1 MTKKRRKIKTGPI
14 IILFCLAIFGILIYC
29 IYDITS
35 SLKSKGTS
43 EVKILNTIEEYGYTL
58 NENDSAY
65 VSEIFGKLKQELENE
80 IVDEEKYATY
90 VSQLFIADF
99 YTLNSAINKNDIGGV
114 QFVYESYQSDFESS
128 AKDTV
133 YRYIENNIYNDR
145 TQDLPIVTD
154 VSITN
159 IEQKMYN
166 SDAITDAKAFYVTAK
181 VTYKE
186 NLEYPTEVSLILVHN
201 DKKLEIAQMK

>member
-99 YTLNSAINKNDIGGV
+99 
-114 QFVYESYQSDFESS
+114 
-128 AKDTV
+128 
-133 YRYIENNIYNDR
+133 
-145 TQDLPIVTD
+145 
-154 VSITN
+154 
-159 IEQKMYN
+159 
-166 SDAITDAKAFYVTAK
+166 
-181 VTYKE
+181 
-186 NLEYPTEVSLILVHN
+186 IL
-201 DKKLEIAQMK
+201 